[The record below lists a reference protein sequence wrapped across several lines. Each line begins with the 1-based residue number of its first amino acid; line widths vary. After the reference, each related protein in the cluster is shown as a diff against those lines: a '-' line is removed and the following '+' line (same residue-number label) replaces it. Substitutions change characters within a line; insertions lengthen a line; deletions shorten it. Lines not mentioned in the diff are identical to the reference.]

1 MLWDNKN
8 INIERAIDKNPN
20 IVLLG
25 DLNEN
30 LLNDNLS
37 NLKHVI
43 LINNL
48 EKVIKEPTRITP
60 NTTTLLD
67 PTLIP
72 KDLEFYKAGCAESE
86 QNISDHKAT
95 YVYLKFDI
103 ILLTRSGFTI
113 GEILTV

>member
-30 LLNDNLS
+30 LLN
-37 NLKHVI
+37 LKHVI

-48 EKVIKEPTRITP
+48 ENIIKELTRITP
-60 NTTTLLD
+60 NKATLLD
-67 PTLIP
+67 PILIS
-72 KDLEFYKAGCAESE
+72 KDLDFYKAKVTKL
-86 QNISDHKAT
+86 NKI
-95 YVYLKFDI
+95 
-103 ILLTRSGFTI
+103 
-113 GEILTV
+113 

>member
-30 LLNDNLS
+30 LLN
-37 NLKHVI
+37 LKHVI

-48 EKVIKEPTRITP
+48 ENIIKELTRITP
-60 NTTTLLD
+60 NTATLLD
-67 PTLIP
+67 RILIS
-72 KDLEFYKAGCAESE
+72 KDLDVTKL
-86 QNISDHKAT
+86 NKI
-95 YVYLKFDI
+95 
-103 ILLTRSGFTI
+103 
-113 GEILTV
+113 

>member
-1 MLWDNKN
+1 M
-8 INIERAIDKNPN
+8 
-20 IVLLG
+20 
-25 DLNEN
+25 
-30 LLNDNLS
+30 
-37 NLKHVI
+37 I

-103 ILLTRSGFTI
+103 ITNES
-113 GEILTV
+113 TVKKVWLYKRGDFNRLNDLISLED